1 MTKTKKKLLLGST
14 HMGNFLVN
22 FNGKGS
28 FTGPNKVL
36 VNSKTAGGGQFDPPV
51 VLLKSLSSKCIF

>member
-14 HMGNFLVN
+14 HMGNCLVN

-28 FTGPNKVL
+28 FAGPNKVL
-36 VNSKTAGGGQFDPPV
+36 VNPKTAGGGQFDPPV

>member
-1 MTKTKKKLLLGST
+1 
-14 HMGNFLVN
+14 MGNFLVN

-36 VNSKTAGGGQFDPPV
+36 VNPKTAGGGQFDPPV